1 MKSLK
6 DLLQIKANDIDESGV
21 KTDLEII
28 QKELDR
34 LYDGAVKISQF
45 KNAVGTVHTQN
56 ASLASTLRMQQV
68 QLVED
73 LNSSLKNKLERLI
86 IRIQ

>member
-21 KTDLEII
+21 KTDLELI

-34 LYDGAVKISQF
+34 LYEGAVTITRLQDS
-45 KNAVGTVHTQN
+45 VGMVQTPN
-56 ASLASTLRMQQV
+56 ASLASNLRMEQV

-73 LNSSLKNKLERLI
+73 LNSSLKNKLDRLI